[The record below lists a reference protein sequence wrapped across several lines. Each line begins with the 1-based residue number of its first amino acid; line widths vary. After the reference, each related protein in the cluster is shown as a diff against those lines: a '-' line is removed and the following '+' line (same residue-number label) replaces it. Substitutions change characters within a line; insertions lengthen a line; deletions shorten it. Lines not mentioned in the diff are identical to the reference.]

1 MIPFYRK
8 IIVFKLIVLLLLL
21 QSAGSYLKPDFSL
34 FAQNN
39 QICSENLEKAE
50 DAYYDGEYTKTITL
64 ISNCLKEPNI
74 TNEQRVYAYT
84 ILSRTF
90 LVMDEKV
97 KAKEFINKIIDIK
110 QDYLPTIE
118 QETPNFVNFVLQ
130 VRKEREQI
138 IKSKEESGISQ
149 WVWIGAGSAVAT
161 AAVIVL
167 ISSGNEDKDKK
178 NNTLPEPPQFP

>member
-21 QSAGSYLKPDFSL
+21 QSAGSYLKPDFGL

-90 LVMDEKV
+90 LVMDEKA